1 MGGEQYSSGN
11 VNNMIKAFKPYGSG
25 GREDPGANKKSPSLC
40 KEELKD
46 IENQP
51 DYARVFTF
59 LASLLFRLAALFL

>member
-1 MGGEQYSSGN
+1 MDQARLEGVRG
-11 VNNMIKAFKPYGSG
+11 KL
-25 GREDPGANKKSPSLC
+25 KSPSLC